1 MGGGRGVVVKAE
13 VGPVGLVEEEEG
25 MVELKRVTV
34 KAKVNKV
41 VMKRSQR
48 R

>member
-1 MGGGRGVVVKAE
+1 MGGGRGAVVKAE
-13 VGPVGLVEEEEG
+13 VLLVGLDEG

-34 KAKVNKV
+34 KAKVHNV
-41 VMKRSQR
+41 VTKRSQR

>member
-1 MGGGRGVVVKAE
+1 MGKAE
-13 VGPVGLVEEEEG
+13 VRLVGLVEEEAEEG

-34 KAKVNKV
+34 KAKVNSV

>member
-1 MGGGRGVVVKAE
+1 MGNAE
-13 VGPVGLVEEEEG
+13 VRLVGLVEEEDAEEG

-34 KAKVNKV
+34 KAKVNSV